1 MSNSAVIDTSSVGQP
16 WAQLAPLCD
25 GARDYLDGAPV
36 QKLSDKKLL
45 NLCRRY
51 GANAILWRRKFEGL
65 LPEVHSRELFKRRG
79 CFSIF
84 EFAAKYAGMNREQ
97 VQRVLNLD
105 RQLSDRPVLR
115 DMFVNGSVSANKLRR
130 VVSIA
135 TAETE
140 SLWADRIQL
149 MSQRAVETL
158 VRDEQIEK
166 NVNKMTV
173 PQLVNNDMQ
182 QVGGGSIEADLF
194 GHAPGSVSD
203 DHSVNSDHSL
213 PRIAAPSSQLDDLGL
228 SAEVRSKLRELKQKG
243 IDINEMLMELLTRRE
258 CEIEREKQ
266 KIAEDEEKK
275 TVAGVKAP
283 RYISANIRKVILK
296 EHGKKCSMPN
306 CLRNADHLHHTQRF
320 SMSRNHNPNYIA
332 PLCREHHEIAHK
344 IDQKFAEKF
353 ADKLSA

>member
-1 MSNSAVIDTSSVGQP
+1 MTVESSAKSENCTFIGLSPLSTSTSISEP
-16 WAQLAPLCD
+16 RLKTRLT
-25 GARDYLDGAPV
+25 
-36 QKLSDKKLL
+36 KLSDKKLL

-51 GANAILWRRKFEGL
+51 GANAIQWRRKFEGL
-65 LPEVHSRELFKRRG
+65 LPEVHRRELFRRRG

-105 RQLSDRPVLR
+105 RQLSDRPILR
-115 DMFVNGSVSANKLRR
+115 EMFVNGEISANKLRR
-130 VVSIA
+130 VIPIA
-135 TAETE
+135 TVKTE
-140 SLWADRIQL
+140 SLWAERVQI

-166 NVNKMTV
+166 NAHKING
-173 PQLVNNDMQ
+173 PQLVNNGIQ
-182 QVGGGSIEADLF
+182 QIGRGESMADLF
-194 GHAPGSVSD
+194 GHVPEGTDDDLGPALTNKTSASDVVSD
-203 DHSVNSDHSL
+203 DLVLSD
-213 PRIAAPSSQLDDLGL
+213 
-228 SAEVRSKLRELKQKG
+228 EVRSKLRELKQKG

-275 TVAGVKAP
+275 TVAGVRAD
-283 RYISANIRKVILK
+283 RYVPAHIRNVVRK
-296 EHGKKCSMPN
+296 EHGEKCSMPN
-306 CLRNADHLHHTQRF
+306 CFRDADHLHHTQRF

-344 IDQKFAEKF
+344 IDQKYAQRFVEKG
-353 ADKLSA
+353 K